1 MGRSLTLL
9 GWACVYAGLL
19 APALAFAQPPSELPP
34 PTDRLSSVER
44 RLEALERENA
54 ETKAENAAPP
64 AEAGA
69 PFPPGPGMFG
79 HPGPAQQLPTPPV
92 PGMAGDPPGMFGDPG
107 LAQPYSTDAPPAV
120 ATPPV
125 PGMFGDPGFAR
136 PYSTDAPPAVAT
148 EGQQSLI
155 ERLGTRYDNGFVL
168 VESPDKARVPF
179 ELRFNLYNQV
189 QYLNQQADSLTYR
202 DHLGNV
208 RPIDPRN
215 DFSVNR
221 NLFYFNG
228 FVYDPKLIYNIIIWS
243 SNSVASVVQG
253 GYIGYEFNQRFK
265 LYAGNWGIPGSRT
278 LTRNFM
284 FLRSF
289 ERSMADNFF
298 RPGFTQGVF
307 AEGEALD
314 QVFYTVFV
322 GNSLNTLGISTTKID
337 TNLAYSGSVW
347 WEPLGDYGPPGAY
360 RMAFSDFEFH
370 ESPVVRLGTSM
381 TGAREDRFS
390 SANAAQNNPEN
401 LALYNS
407 DGVPFFATG
416 SLAPG
421 VTVNLANYYMWA
433 QDYGLK
439 YRGLAINGQ
448 HYLRLAER
456 LRGGRTAT
464 GHQHVRLR
472 VRGERGL
479 LRLPEVARTLRTD
492 VVRVRRVREFER
504 VRLRDQLS
512 PVEEPEPPGDRR
524 GGPGAEHAD
533 RGDHHPLHGRHE
545 RLELRAPGPVVLL
558 TTRPRPIPS
567 RQCRKGHHPSGSLG
581 RDGHVERDGDP
592 LPAARVRVDPVR
604 QPARE
609 EDEQAGQ
616 WRDPNRMS
624 EGIARGVHS
633 SRGRPR
639 VEKFET
645 ATERDR
651 VVGIAR
657 IDVVHPRPGGLGVD
671 VRGVVVARPTDAGP
685 ADGTQLPA
693 KPIRASGGFD
703 DSTHAIHD
711 PGADFLHLRHRPVK
725 QVVAGSPPADIALAL
740 TRVCLGCFENDLA
753 EDRVDGLGPRVG
765 KRPDRCREDELH
777 ALGRSYFGTAD
788 GASRSPSATLT
799 RRAESADDGERDPR
813 VSTVDAPPLEDRD
826 QQRVRLRANPPSLVS
841 LYFVLMSRPVWAM
854 VAIVVS
860 RSTRCRD
867 AISLVAI
874 MKAIQ
879 AFTAPKAHRSMQG
892 TCT

>member
-1 MGRSLTLL
+1 M
-9 GWACVYAGLL
+9 
-19 APALAFAQPPSELPP
+19 
-34 PTDRLSSVER
+34 ER

-54 ETKAENAAPP
+54 ETKAENARLRQKLEPP
-64 AEAGA
+64 S
-69 PFPPGPGMFG
+69 PPGPSMFG
-79 HPGPAQQLPTPPV
+79 DPGPAQQLPTPPV

-107 LAQPYSTDAPPAV
+107 LAQPDSTDAPPAV

-148 EGQQSLI
+148 VGQQSLI

-168 VESPDKARVPF
+168 VESPDKVRVPF

-208 RPIDPRN
+208 REIDPRN

-253 GYIGYEFNQRFK
+253 GYIGYEFNKRFK
-265 LYAGNWGIPGSRT
+265 LYAGNWGLPGSRT

-314 QVFYTVFV
+314 QLFYTVFV

-337 TNLAYSGSVW
+337 TNLVYSGSVW
-347 WEPLGDYGPPGAY
+347 WEPLGDYGPPGAF
-360 RMAFSDFEFH
+360 RMAFSDLEFH

-390 SANAAQNNPEN
+390 STNAAQNNPEN

-421 VTVNLANYYMWA
+421 VTVNRANYYMWA

-448 HYLRLAER
+448 HYLRWLNNFAADGPVPVTSTFDYGFEASV
-456 LRGGRTAT
+456 GYFICPK
-464 GHQHVRLR
+464 
-472 VRGERGL
+472 L
-479 LRLPEVARTLRTD
+479 LELYRPDIA
-492 VVRVRRVREFER
+492 RVRRVREFER
-504 VRLRDQLS
+504 VRLRVQLS
-512 PVEEPEPPGDRR
+512 PVEEPGPPGDRR

-545 RLELRAPGPVVLL
+545 RLELRAPDPVVLL
-558 TTRPRPIPS
+558 TTRPRPIPLATVPQGTPPV
-567 RQCRKGHHPSGSLG
+567 RLLG
-581 RDGHVERDGDP
+581 RDGDVERDGDP
-592 LPAARVRVDPVR
+592 FPSAGMRMDPVR

-609 EDEQAGQ
+609 DSELSGPG
-616 WRDPNRMS
+616 RYSNRMS
-624 EGIARGVHS
+624 KRIARGVDS

-639 VEKFET
+639 VEEFQT
-645 ATERDR
+645 T
-651 VVGIAR
+651 
-657 IDVVHPRPGGLGVD
+657 
-671 VRGVVVARPTDAGP
+671 T
-685 ADGTQLPA
+685 
-693 KPIRASGGFD
+693 
-703 DSTHAIHD
+703 
-711 PGADFLHLRHRPVK
+711 
-725 QVVAGSPPADIALAL
+725 
-740 TRVCLGCFENDLA
+740 
-753 EDRVDGLGPRVG
+753 
-765 KRPDRCREDELH
+765 
-777 ALGRSYFGTAD
+777 
-788 GASRSPSATLT
+788 
-799 RRAESADDGERDPR
+799 
-813 VSTVDAPPLEDRD
+813 
-826 QQRVRLRANPPSLVS
+826 
-841 LYFVLMSRPVWAM
+841 
-854 VAIVVS
+854 
-860 RSTRCRD
+860 
-867 AISLVAI
+867 
-874 MKAIQ
+874 
-879 AFTAPKAHRSMQG
+879 
-892 TCT
+892 